1 MHTISQSNQLN
12 TIAVIV
18 SYIYVFWSDFSGAS
32 GPGNPSSPGNN
43 QKNHLVCLSRQILTE
58 IGEMACSIWC
68 SRGQAHSEIS
78 WEHLYQLCRIILPQL
93 LRISANRLTNDP
105 LINIYIFRS
114 SYLIHIFNV
123 AVFWWFH
130 KGSVRSGTIVF
141 RGLQNIQ
148 CYMLE
153 KLCYYRLGRLGNAG
167 KHD

>member
-32 GPGNPSSPGNN
+32 GPGHPSSSGNN
-43 QKNHLVCLSRQILTE
+43 QKETIWSV
-58 IGEMACSIWC
+58 CSIWC
-68 SRGQAHSEIS
+68 SRGPAHPQIS
-78 WEHLYQLCRIILPQL
+78 WQQLYQLCRIILPRL

-123 AVFWWFH
+123 AVFCWFH

-148 CYMLE
+148 FYMLQ